1 MVEGNGRGDVWLID
15 WLYKQNT
22 ASWFLCMSVKANKLA
37 LHISIWL
44 IYGVLESNTLQSQR
58 QDKKKKKKK
67 KLILRWFYLL
77 EEKKKNN
84 KNYIKNFIW
93 CWCDVMR
100 LLKTT
105 DENSIHSLIISD
117 SFRIQRLC
125 SAAIHKSI
133 NDDLYVVQY
142 IVISGQMKVKYP
154 IYMEGQWSSEL
165 DRQIGTKKEK
175 EKKKRVVLIDWL
187 VGCWSS

>member
-1 MVEGNGRGDVWLID
+1 
-15 WLYKQNT
+15 
-22 ASWFLCMSVKANKLA
+22 
-37 LHISIWL
+37 
-44 IYGVLESNTLQSQR
+44 
-58 QDKKKKKKK
+58 
-67 KLILRWFYLL
+67 
-77 EEKKKNN
+77 
-84 KNYIKNFIW
+84 
-93 CWCDVMR
+93 MR

-154 IYMEGQWSSEL
+154 IYMEGQ
-165 DRQIGTKKEK
+165 
-175 EKKKRVVLIDWL
+175 
-187 VGCWSS
+187 